1 MHKLNV
7 LSWANE
13 LSTRLSGAVQSDV
26 RLDRL
31 TTYRIGGPARVVAR
45 PHSVDDVAC
54 TLRLA
59 AEANVPLLVLG
70 LGSNVLLDDSGFM
83 GIVLR
88 FGTELAALKQSATTP
103 ALWEASA
110 GLPTPLLARRTA
122 NAGYGGVHRLIG
134 VPGTVGGGIYM
145 NAGAHGQDFSRVTKS
160 VTVVTNDGEVQTL
173 NGDEISW
180 KYRDSQLGDH
190 IVVGATL
197 ALTTED
203 REKLYED
210 VRRHFKWRR
219 VGTPFEQPCCG
230 SVFRNPHGDELKSGA
245 ELTTAGQLIHA
256 AGMKSFR
263 VGGAEVSTKHANYIV
278 NLGGATARDV
288 RSVIETVRSEV
299 AKKFD
304 IELELEV
311 RIIDRN
317 GNLEQ

>member
-13 LSTRLSGAVQSDV
+13 LSTRLSGAVHTDV

-45 PHSVDDVAC
+45 PRSVDDVAC
-54 TLRLA
+54 ALRLA
-59 AEANVPLLVLG
+59 AEANVPFLVLG
-70 LGSNVLLDDSGFM
+70 LGSNVLLDDSGFV

-88 FGTELAALKQSATTP
+88 FGTELADLKQSNTTP
-103 ALWEASA
+103 EMWEASA

-122 NAGYGGVHRLIG
+122 NAGYKGVHRLVG

-160 VTVVTNDGEVQTL
+160 VTVVTYGGEVRAL

-197 ALTTED
+197 ELTRED

-219 VGTPFEQPCCG
+219 VGTPFDQPCCG
-230 SVFRNPHGDELKSGA
+230 SVFRNPRPDELKGGA
-245 ELTTAGQLIHA
+245 EPTTAGQLIHT
-256 AGMKSFR
+256 AGMKGFR

-278 NLGGATARDV
+278 NLGGATACDV
-288 RSVIETVRSEV
+288 RSVIEAVRSEV
-299 AKKFD
+299 AQEFD

-317 GNLEQ
+317 GNVEQ

>member
-7 LSWANE
+7 LSWAND
-13 LSTRLSGAVQSDV
+13 LSTRLSGAVETDV

-54 TLRLA
+54 ALGLA

-70 LGSNVLLDDSGFM
+70 LGSNVLLDDSGFV

-88 FGTELAALKQSATTP
+88 FGTELADLKQSDTTP
-103 ALWEASA
+103 EMWEASA

-134 VPGTVGGGIYM
+134 VPGTVGGGIYA
-145 NAGAHGQDFSRVTKS
+145 NAGAHRQDFSRVTKS
-160 VTVVTNDGEVQTL
+160 VTVVTRDGEVQTL

-197 ALTTED
+197 ELTRED

-219 VGTPFEQPCCG
+219 VGTPFDQPCCG
-230 SVFRNPHGDELKSGA
+230 SVFRNPRRDELKGGA
-245 ELTTAGQLIHA
+245 ELMTAGQLIHA
-256 AGMKSFR
+256 AGMKGFR

-299 AKKFD
+299 AKEFD
-304 IELELEV
+304 IELGLEV

-317 GNLEQ
+317 GNVEQ